1 MRFVFQDVSSSL
13 GQGHPYYY
21 TALASSTGTHN
32 EYGLS
37 DGADI
42 QCEEIGPGI
51 QYTVNTARK
60 EINSEGHERTLIEKE
75 ELGKSMEEE
84 NPSEEIS
91 TKARAAAWN
100 MQHIIPVLTAIIR
113 AITRRTWR
121 GTSILA

>member
-51 QYTVNTARK
+51 QYTVNTARE
-60 EINSEGHERTLIEKE
+60 EINSEGHERTPIEKE
-75 ELGKSMEEE
+75 ELGNSMEEE

-91 TKARAAAWN
+91 TKAR
-100 MQHIIPVLTAIIR
+100 TAEMEYATQYTCVDSHCTSNYVPGEPGEAR
-113 AITRRTWR
+113 AI
-121 GTSILA
+121 